1 MNQTGGGEMLRHIV
15 MKAVFVLLSL
25 AHTEVMTADEAAL
38 HAEPAYAK
46 WGKLAVEETSRM
58 YRNASII
65 DYKYEGRTK
74 LSEEQAQENFVL
86 WLREDSRE
94 FGVRVSI
101 TIQTSSDQ
109 LLHLNIKELD
119 SN

>member
-1 MNQTGGGEMLRHIV
+1 MLRHIV

-25 AHTEVMTADEAAL
+25 AHSEVMTADEAAL

-58 YRNASII
+58 YRNASIL
-65 DYKYEGRTK
+65 DYEYVGRTK
-74 LSEEQAQENFVL
+74 LSEDQAEENFVL
-86 WLREDSRE
+86 WLRKDSRE
-94 FGVRVSI
+94 FGVRVSM
-101 TIQTSSDQ
+101 TIQISSDQ

-119 SN
+119 PN